1 VGKAR
6 QTVERRQLGLA
17 LRRLREHAGL
27 SQVEAAA
34 AINRTHP
41 RISKVEDGAGTIG
54 QPELEH
60 LLDVYDAPAAERATM
75 LALAVEA
82 RKRQP
87 RGSVTGPYTD
97 TLPGSFQR
105 LADLEQDARAIYTF
119 EPGVIPGYLQSGRYM
134 RAVMRACDGIFWRE
148 FGPEGEDRVGFRQAR
163 QSKILGAAEPKSLCF
178 VCTKDALV
186 DDGLHSDVMRE
197 QLQHLLALAKKHPN
211 IELRVLSAGALD
223 NPAPNGGLTVLD
235 FGDSAPMVG
244 FAHAVYGPSSYFSED
259 EDTAALLRAFRR
271 IQGLALSPARS
282 LKLIRDSLKEF

>member
-1 VGKAR
+1 M
-6 QTVERRQLGLA
+6 ERRQLGLA
-17 LRRLREHAGL
+17 LRRLREQAGL
-27 SQVEAAA
+27 SQAEAAA
-34 AINRTHP
+34 AISRTHP
-41 RISKVEDGAGTIG
+41 RISKVEDGLGNLG
-54 QPELEH
+54 QPELER
-60 LLDVYDAPAAERATM
+60 LLDVYGAPAAERKTM

-87 RGSVTGPYTD
+87 RGSTSGPYMD

-105 LADLEQDARAIYTF
+105 LADMEQDATAIYTY

-148 FGPEGEDRVGFRQAR
+148 FGPDGEDRVAFRQTR
-163 QSKILGAAEPKSLCF
+163 QAKILDIAGPKSLRF
-178 VCTKDALV
+178 VCTEDALV

-197 QLQHLLALAKKHPN
+197 QLQHLLALARKHPN
-211 IELRVLSAGALD
+211 IEIRVLSAGALD

-244 FAHAVYGPSSYFSED
+244 FAHTVYGPSSYFSED

-282 LKLIRDSLKEF
+282 LRLIRGRLKET

>member
-1 VGKAR
+1 MGKAR

-54 QPELEH
+54 HPELAH
-60 LLDVYDAPAAERATM
+60 LLDVYGAPPAERATM

-87 RGSVTGPYTD
+87 RGSTSGPYMD

-105 LADLEQDARAIYTF
+105 LADLEQDAKSIYTY
-119 EPGVIPGYLQSGRYM
+119 EPAVIPGYLQSGRYM

-148 FGPEGEDRVGFRQAR
+148 FGPEGEDRVAFRQAR
-163 QSKILGAAEPKSLCF
+163 QAKILDGVQPKLCF

-197 QLQHLLALAKKHPN
+197 QLHHLLALAKKHPN
-211 IELRVLSAGALD
+211 IEIRVLSAGALD

-235 FGDSAPMVG
+235 FGGSAPMVG
-244 FAHAVYGPSSYFSED
+244 FAHAVYGPSSYFDDE

-271 IQGLALSPARS
+271 VQGLALSPARS
-282 LKLIRDSLKEF
+282 LKLIRDSLKET